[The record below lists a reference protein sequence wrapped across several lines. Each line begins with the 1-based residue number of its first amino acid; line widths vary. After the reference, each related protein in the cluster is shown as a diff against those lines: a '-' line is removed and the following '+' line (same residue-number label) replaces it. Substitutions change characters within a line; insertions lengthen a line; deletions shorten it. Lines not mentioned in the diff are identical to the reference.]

1 MAPRIRNP
9 RHLELPAQGAAILG
23 RMFPD
28 YQEIVIKDELTAYGL
43 SGGRV
48 YQVHLIRGEAAIEL
62 PRAVKI
68 ASPSLIRR
76 EARAFQEFVRNQW
89 PGIAALDGEPV
100 LLPEHNTAAL
110 CYRMVGGGIFETQSL
125 REYCLEASIEDVL
138 FVLEARLFRIME
150 QVMLRSARIEFE
162 RPLSASYDRVL
173 PVNLLIE
180 PVAGP
185 AEGISEQPVLITPD
199 TVPAAGLQPG
209 DLVRIEGFVVTD
221 ANPTRPS
228 VTLNL
233 PPDRA
238 PNAYRMRLQPIEEL
252 AAFPVDQAIP
262 PTLGVVRETRKT
274 RLAAE
279 VAKVMGPDLDPVAGE
294 ITLPD
299 GTELPNPLP
308 AVPTILAESRHVR
321 VNFVHGDLN
330 LENILVDPLVRD
342 ASLIDFAD
350 SRRDHVLLDFFRL
363 ETEVLIKLLP
373 VTLAEEKLPADLI
386 RPFLERLHMVTAQPG
401 QTAPAPLHPALER
414 PFAIARAIREA
425 AREGLYDRR
434 DPREYYEGLLLY
446 LLGALKFENLDTVPQ
461 APLPKQVAFLGAATL
476 QRLLLSLRPARRPRS
491 AAVPAP
497 EPIERAQAAPVETGR
512 PPAPPAWLLRRGA
525 RIGIL
530 LAVLVIA
537 AAVLWYAFGRLRPQP
552 ESISRL
558 CAVEESITIA
568 ITSEGESRYD
578 DLLPY
583 FRDANAELFS
593 YLDRVAQEYLDGQPH
608 RGATY
613 ILGAA
618 GVGKSFVA
626 RAVEQF
632 PEYDQCTIAFGEFA
646 EESHEG
652 IDLKLQP
659 DLQTL
664 SGDYVINTLPTFAQP
679 ESFSLETLLAAGGC
693 LRDSEPLPLVVL
705 DDINELHDDSNL
717 LILKEVE
724 AYLAA
729 PSETPPFVH
738 FLVFGRSAAFNTW
751 LRDPDR
757 VPPAGLWMPRP
768 LEGPLYSTVGDL
780 GFAVDSYYDFMDK
793 AVPPQ
798 VRDRFI
804 SLVQEHPFL
813 TYSIRPLATRN
824 MIVEAIAANVQS
836 EERLKAIVYDNLM
849 ERNNE
854 VHDRP
859 SARTPSYQYLMEEI
873 ALRYKDRVD
882 DEGFFVVDFQDRV
895 PYYDSALE
903 NVIGEVYVEDVLDR
917 SGIAVLDPADTLL
930 TRYRF
935 EPFWIH
941 MHLVE
946 MRNQRN
952 ISGHKYQTCTGP
964 N

>member
-9 RHLELPAQGAAILG
+9 RRLELPAQAGAILG

-28 YQEIVIKDELTAYGL
+28 YQEVVIKDELTAYGL

-48 YQVHLIRGEAAIEL
+48 YQVHLIRGETAIEL

-68 ASPSLIRR
+68 ASPSLIQR
-76 EARAFQEFVRNQW
+76 EARAFREFVRNQW

-100 LLPEHNTAAL
+100 ILPEYNTAAL

-125 REYCLEASIEDVL
+125 REYCLDANTEDVL
-138 FVLEARLFRIME
+138 FVLEARLFRILE

-180 PVAGP
+180 PVAGLG
-185 AEGISEQPVLITPD
+185 EGMPEQPVLITPD
-199 TVPAAGLQPG
+199 TIPAARLQPG
-209 DLVRIEGFVVTD
+209 ALVQIESFVVTD

-238 PNAYRMRLQPIEEL
+238 PYAYRMRLQPIQDL
-252 AAFPVDQAIP
+252 AAYPVDQAIP
-262 PTLGVVRETRKT
+262 PTLGVVRETRHS

-279 VAKVMGPDLDPVAGE
+279 ITKVIGPGFDPTADQ
-294 ITLPD
+294 IALPD
-299 GTELPNPLP
+299 GTTLPNPLP
-308 AVPTILAESRHVR
+308 AVPAILNEARHVR

-363 ETEVLIKLLP
+363 ETEVIIKLLP
-373 VTLAEEKLPADLI
+373 VILAEEELPAHVI
-386 RPFLERLHMVTAQPG
+386 RPFLERLHAVTAQPG
-401 QTAPAPLHPALER
+401 QTAPPLPHPALER

-461 APLPKQVAFLGAATL
+461 APLPKQLAFLGAATL
-476 QRLLLSLRPARRPRS
+476 QGLLLSLRPARRVRP
-491 AAVPAP
+491 AAGPAL
-497 EPIERAQAAPVETGR
+497 EPVEEAPGAQVE
-512 PPAPPAWLLRRGA
+512 PVAPPARPSPLRRRGVW
-525 RIGIL
+525 ISVL
-530 LAVLVIA
+530 LAVLVI
-537 AAVLWYAFGRLRPQP
+537 LIGIFWPRPP
-552 ESISRL
+552 PPDKL
-558 CAVEESITIA
+558 CEVEKSITIT
-568 ITSEGESRYD
+568 IIEGENRYD
-578 DLLPY
+578 DLLDY
-583 FRDANAELFS
+583 FQDANVELFNH
-593 YLDRVAQEYLDGQPH
+593 LDRVAQDYLDGRPH

-632 PEYDQCTIAFGEFA
+632 PAEDQCKIAFGEFV
-646 EESHEG
+646 EEPQEN
-652 IDLKLQP
+652 IDFLLQP

-679 ESFSLETLLAAGGC
+679 ETFSLDTLLAAGGC
-693 LRDSEPLPLVVL
+693 LRDGELVPLIVL
-705 DDINELHDDSNL
+705 DDLNELHDDSTL
-717 LILKEVE
+717 LILKGVE
-724 AYLAA
+724 AYLSA
-729 PSETPPFVH
+729 PGETPSFVH

-768 LEGPLYSTVGDL
+768 LQGPLYSTVGDL
-780 GFAVDSYYDFMDK
+780 EFAVESYYEFEK
-793 AVPPQ
+793 KPVPPR
-798 VRDRFI
+798 VSDHFVAAV
-804 SLVQEHPFL
+804 LEYPFL

-824 MIVEAIAANVQS
+824 IIIEAIGANVQS
-836 EERLKAIVYDNLM
+836 EEALRAKVYDNLV

-854 VHDRP
+854 VHNRP

-873 ALRYKDRVD
+873 AVRYKDRVD

-895 PYYDSALE
+895 PYYDNALE
-903 NVIGEVYVEDVLDR
+903 NEIGEVYVEDVLDR
-917 SGIAVLDPADTLL
+917 SGIAVLDPADAFL

-935 EPFWIH
+935 DPFWIH
-941 MHLVE
+941 KHLVE
-946 MRNQRN
+946 MRNQRE
-952 ISGHKYQTCTGP
+952 ISGHKYQTCAGP
-964 N
+964 D